1 MFMSNLPAPNPDP
14 AVDQA
19 AADAA
24 YYKRVLHELIDM
36 GMGLAR
42 MLHVEATRMLDVP
55 PPEPGQP
62 FIPPNINFRPTP
74 AFDRLARNIRR
85 TIMLARSLD
94 EPVTPRVPKRPART
108 AARQTI
114 IRRVEDEI
122 QREADGPEAESLH
135 AELRERLDAPEFE
148 DDLAT
153 RPIDD
158 IIAEIRHD
166 LGLAAT
172 SSLRFWKR
180 RTPAELAILHA
191 RAAAPPGAA
200 SDPSLTIAWPP
211 RPSTIPHRPLAQM
224 RTSLPIHGKP
234 RT

>member
-1 MFMSNLPAPNPDP
+1 MPMQPTPTSDDV
-14 AVDQA
+14 AVDEA
-19 AADAA
+19 AADTA

-55 PPEPGQP
+55 APEPGEP
-62 FIPPNINFRPTP
+62 FIPPNIKFQPTP
-74 AFDRLARNIRR
+74 AFDRMARNIRR

-94 EPVTPRVPKRPART
+94 EPAAARAAKAPART
-108 AARQTI
+108 AARQTV

-122 QREADGPEAESLH
+122 QREAEGPEAESLH
-135 AELRERLDAPEFE
+135 AELRERLDAPEFD
-148 DDLAT
+148 DDLTT

-172 SSLRFWKR
+172 PGRRLWKR

-211 RPSTIPHRPLAQM
+211 RPATEPHRPLAQM